1 MERDGAR
8 CLREDRAPWTG
19 SRAPP
24 GPVCVDQRAS
34 ADQATMPAKSPGFKL
49 CHRTLDQLLSHP
61 IISTDGAP
69 GQVGTKLS
77 VKALINKDQ

>member
-8 CLREDRAPWTG
+8 CLREERAPWTG

-24 GPVCVDQRAS
+24 GPVGIKDPAR
-34 ADQATMPAKSPGFKL
+34 MPAKSPDFKS

-61 IISTDGAP
+61 IILTDGAL
-69 GQVGTKLS
+69 G
-77 VKALINKDQ
+77 